1 VGTVLG
7 GVDDRRR
14 PVVRVTLAERD
25 ESLLALVDTGFNGDL
40 HVTESVALRFG
51 FERTSFD
58 SEVAL
63 ADGNSVKVVRG
74 RGTIQWLGKLRRV
87 QVFIADDPR
96 THPREG
102 EPDALLGTG
111 LLSPHVLL
119 VDFTAMTIEIE
130 SQ

>member
-1 VGTVLG
+1 MGTVLG

-14 PVVRVTLAERD
+14 PLVRVALAERD
-25 ESLLALVDTGFNGDL
+25 ESLLALVDTGFNGEL
-40 HVTESVALRFG
+40 YVTESVARRFG

-63 ADGNSVKVVRG
+63 AGGNSAKVSRG
-74 RGTIQWLGKLRRV
+74 RGSIRWLGQQRRV
-87 QVFIADDPR
+87 QVFIVDDPR

-111 LLSPHVLL
+111 LLSPHILL

-130 SQ
+130 AQ